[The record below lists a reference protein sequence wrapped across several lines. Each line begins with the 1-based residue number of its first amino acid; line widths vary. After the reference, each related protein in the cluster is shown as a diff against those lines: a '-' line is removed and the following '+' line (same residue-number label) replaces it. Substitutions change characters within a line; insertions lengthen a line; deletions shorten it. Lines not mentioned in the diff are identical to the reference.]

1 MRKKKFHVSKR
12 GKDILVSWAVISA
25 VSFGLGFAVGS
36 IGRPTAEDAMQI
48 PKAAQQSLK
57 SEITEPIEEPKIIA
71 TNVINPVQMYKYTSL
86 GEYKISA
93 YCSCPSCCGYWA
105 SIRPTD
111 EDGQPIVYTASG
123 AIAKQGVTVA
133 ADASIFPFGTVLLID
148 GKEYTV
154 QDRGGLVDGKHI
166 DIYFDSHEEAVKHG
180 VRYTE
185 IYVKENA

>member
-1 MRKKKFHVSKR
+1 MTKKKFRVSEK
-12 GKDILVSWAVISA
+12 GKDIILSWAVVGMA
-25 VSFGLGFAVGS
+25 SFCIGFAVGS
-36 IGRPTAEDAMQI
+36 TQRPIAEAERSIPDTAMPSI
-48 PKAAQQSLK
+48 K

-93 YCSCPSCCGYWA
+93 YCSCQSCCGYWA

>member
-1 MRKKKFHVSKR
+1 MRKKKFRVSER
-12 GKDILVSWAVISA
+12 GKDILVSWAVIG
-25 VSFGLGFAVGS
+25 VISFGLGCAVGS
-36 IGRPTAEDAMQI
+36 IGRPTEEDAMQI
-48 PKAAQQSLK
+48 PKVAQQSIK

-86 GEYKISA
+86 GDYKITA
-93 YCSCPSCCGYWA
+93 FCGCEECCGYWA
-105 SIRPTD
+105 TIRPKD

-166 DIYFDSHEEAVKHG
+166 DIYFDSHEEAIKHG

>member
-12 GKDILVSWAVISA
+12 GKDILVSWAVIG
-25 VSFGLGFAVGS
+25 VISFGLGFAVGS
-36 IGRPTAEDAMQI
+36 IDRPTEEDAMQI

-93 YCSCPSCCGYWA
+93 YCACERCCGQWA
-105 SIRPTD
+105 TIRPTD
-111 EDGQPIVYTASG
+111 ENGQPIVYTASG
-123 AIAKQGVTVA
+123 AVAKQGVTVA

-154 QDRGGLVDGKHI
+154 QDRGGMVEGKHI
-166 DIYFDSHEEAVKHG
+166 DIYFDSHDEAIKHG
-180 VRYTE
+180 VQFKE